1 MVKLVGNDTMEEIE
15 AYFNYENNFP
25 QLLEDY
31 IKRSGEVEE
40 LFNKSKDNNR
50 SHFNRVMKYQLKK
63 LYENITDEDPPRIKL
78 FKTWRDNLYEQ
89 KKMRYHKKDSDL
101 EKDNLITSLKNQ
113 VLEMSETI
121 IQLKNENKFY
131 LKKINKLRKSIKS
144 KPEPKPQSCSPEPK
158 PAPEPEP
165 KPEPPQEPI
174 KIGDTYLFKI
184 KLKEFTGII
193 LKDNGKSYKTLFHWV
208 NGNKLIKPIK
218 KEDIIKRIGGSDY
231 DEDLGEYYR
240 LEILKEEPPQEP
252 KEEPKIDSV
261 YCNHLTEKEEE
272 EKDAYEQN
280 IKAECEKKAREREE
294 HIENKNKIDKILE
307 TYYSQCDL
315 KMDVIYKKFI
325 KEVKKADRT
334 NKNIKNDYMDD
345 YDMYL
350 EDLRDEYL
358 EEHDGLSPYL
368 NAMFDKPSRIF
379 EGMLP
384 SEMVQ
389 VVSVN

>member
-31 IKRSGEVEE
+31 LEKSGEIQKQ
-40 LFNKSKDNNR
+40 LNKSKCKDEKKFIRNQR
-50 SHFNRVMKYQLKK
+50 CQLKK
-63 LYENITDEDPPRIKL
+63 LYYESNRQDEDKPRIKL

-101 EKDNLITSLKNQ
+101 EKDNLISSLKNQ

-131 LKKINKLRKSIKS
+131 LKKIKKLKKSIKS
-144 KPEPKPQSCSPEPK
+144 QSQPKPEPKPALEPKPQSCSPEPE
-158 PAPEPEP
+158 PTPEPEP
-165 KPEPPQEPI
+165 KPEPPQEP
-174 KIGDTYLFKI
+174 
-184 KLKEFTGII
+184 KE
-193 LKDNGKSYKTLFHWV
+193 
-208 NGNKLIKPIK
+208 
-218 KEDIIKRIGGSDY
+218 
-231 DEDLGEYYR
+231 
-240 LEILKEEPPQEP
+240 EP

-272 EKDAYEQN
+272 EKDDREQM
-280 IKAECEKKAREREE
+280 IKAECERKAREREE

-334 NKNIKNDYMDD
+334 NKNIKNDYMDE

-384 SEMVQ
+384 SEMIEVPCM
-389 VVSVN
+389 NKPT